1 MEGFEKNT
9 FGTAEDSVFE
19 NEGIVI
25 EPAAPPQEDES
36 DILERGQLDAKRI
49 DELREKILK
58 AAGAEMV
65 FEEAP
70 ADEEGEGL
78 SDAVET
84 DTVKQEF
91 GAGGIEILS
100 DDEEE
105 NEDMVV

>member
-25 EPAAPPQEDES
+25 EPATPPQEDGS
-36 DILERGQLDAKRI
+36 DILEREQLDAKRI
-49 DELREKILK
+49 DELRDKILK
-58 AAGAEMV
+58 AAGGEIV
-65 FEEAP
+65 FEETIT
-70 ADEEGEGL
+70 DEETL
-78 SDAVET
+78 PDTVET

-100 DDEEE
+100 DDEETE
-105 NEDMVV
+105 EDLIA